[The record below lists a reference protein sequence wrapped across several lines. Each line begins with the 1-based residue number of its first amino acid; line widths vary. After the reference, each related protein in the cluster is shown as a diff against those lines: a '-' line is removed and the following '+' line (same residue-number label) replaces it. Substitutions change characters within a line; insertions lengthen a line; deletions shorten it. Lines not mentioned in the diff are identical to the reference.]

1 MEGFGCFIVTLL
13 SCLNPRP
20 LLLSEGFCSQ
30 ARDAERQDPQ
40 TAMAGGGGT
49 LERSPQDWRTS
60 PGSHFVPLA
69 CSDCHSFFPS
79 RSRLR
84 DMADPHPSPYLKI
97 RFICL

>member
-40 TAMAGGGGT
+40 TAMAGGGGLWRDPPKTGGPLQVAT
-49 LERSPQDWRTS
+49 LYP
-60 PGSHFVPLA
+60 
-69 CSDCHSFFPS
+69 
-79 RSRLR
+79 
-84 DMADPHPSPYLKI
+84 
-97 RFICL
+97 

>member
-40 TAMAGGGGT
+40 TAMAGGGDSGEIPPR
-49 LERSPQDWRTS
+49 LED
-60 PGSHFVPLA
+60 L
-69 CSDCHSFFPS
+69 S
-79 RSRLR
+79 R
-84 DMADPHPSPYLKI
+84 
-97 RFICL
+97 